1 MASELLG
8 PKSWKQP
15 PPAYV
20 RSDADHA
27 EQVRNLSIRRGTF
40 KNY

>member
-1 MASELLG
+1 MESILT
-8 PKSWKQP
+8 
-15 PPAYV
+15 AYV